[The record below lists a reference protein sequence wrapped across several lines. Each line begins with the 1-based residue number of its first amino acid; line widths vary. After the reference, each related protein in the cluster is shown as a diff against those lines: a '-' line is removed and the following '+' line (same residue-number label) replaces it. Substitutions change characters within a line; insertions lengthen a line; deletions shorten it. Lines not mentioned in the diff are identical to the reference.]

1 MSCLDG
7 SIWTILYTYVV
18 QVCNTLWCACL
29 SRACVCVTV
38 CVVTCSGH
46 WGRVRYTI
54 LCAFWCCKPPLR
66 YPRMQECADWRR
78 SSWQWF
84 WRRGAVFDVYR
95 LQVIQVPSW
104 TPKVWWLIRC
114 LGSFQYCMFTCWCGD
129 FSSFRV
135 CSSLLNSS
143 LYSAL
148 TPAVE
153 LGKNH
158 CCAICVLGVGLFWA
172 IQINEDNQ
180 HIFSK
185 TPARDTHEIDI

>member
-1 MSCLDG
+1 MQYFVMCMFVL
-7 SIWTILYTYVV
+7 
-18 QVCNTLWCACL
+18 
-29 SRACVCVTV
+29 RMCVCDSV
-38 CVVTCSGH
+38 CGH
-46 WGRVRYTI
+46 LQWALGESPLHYLMCLLVLQASSKVSEDARMCWLAAIELAVI
-54 LCAFWCCKPPLR
+54 LTAR
-66 YPRMQECADWRR
+66 
-78 SSWQWF
+78 
-84 WRRGAVFDVYR
+84 AVFDVYR

-153 LGKNH
+153 LGKNL